1 MSKLGLE
8 MLKTKMVKNKRLT
21 TNRSQQFS
29 CLMKF
34 RVLSFLGI
42 GRAHTA
48 AELISQWVKYVTADE
63 MLSVH
68 MTYGRRGEDYDPRG
82 QMRHPSYR
90 QSSRYK
96 DHSGSVKGVRAD
108 PDTAPR

>member
-1 MSKLGLE
+1 MKIVLHNCSYEAKCLCNPVSVFLGL
-8 MLKTKMVKNKRLT
+8 
-21 TNRSQQFS
+21 
-29 CLMKF
+29 
-34 RVLSFLGI
+34 

-48 AELISQWVKYVTADE
+48 AELISQWMKYVMADKPVF
-63 MLSVH
+63 VH

-82 QMRHPSYR
+82 QMRHPAYH